1 LRQFYLRLC
10 GLFLLSLKY
19 SGNFDYK
26 EIYKKLYVWITQ
38 QGYSKP
44 YEKKYWEKVKP
55 DGKLAE
61 FVWET
66 TKTKDDYFKFTI
78 EIQFTFDGLKEGEAE
93 YKGKKIKLDNG
104 RAEIKF
110 NATLTRNF
118 KATWKNENGLMFKI
132 YEKYIIP
139 DKIEEMKIDLYQD
152 TNKLI
157 EETKNYFNLFKF

>member
-1 LRQFYLRLC
+1 MPKEDTIFDNTKI
-10 GLFLLSLKY
+10 KY

-66 TKTKDDYFKFTI
+66 TKTKDDYFKLTI

>member
-1 LRQFYLRLC
+1 MPKEDTIFD
-10 GLFLLSLKY
+10 GTKIKY

-26 EIYKKLYVWITQ
+26 EIYKKLYTWITQ

-44 YEKKYWEKVKP
+44 YEEKYWEKVKP
-55 DGKLAE
+55 DGKLVE
-61 FVWET
+61 FVWNTENI
-66 TKTKDDYFKFTI
+66 KEDYFKFKIT
-78 EIQFTFDGLKEGEAE
+78 IQFTFDGLKEAEAE

-104 RAEIKF
+104 RTEIKF
-110 NATLTRNF
+110 SAKLERNF
-118 KATWKNENGLMFKI
+118 NRKWKNENGLMFQL

-139 DKIEEMKIDLYQD
+139 DKIEEAKIDLYQD

>member
-1 LRQFYLRLC
+1 MPKEDTIFDNTKI
-10 GLFLLSLKY
+10 KY

-78 EIQFTFDGLKEGEAE
+78 EI
-93 YKGKKIKLDNG
+93 
-104 RAEIKF
+104 KF

-157 EETKNYFNLFKF
+157 EETKNYFNL